1 MSQTHSREHP
11 SFNNMD
17 LWQQQLMY
25 NKMLELQ
32 RHQQCQQLDQEAR
45 QQSSLS
51 HLSVSA
57 KSAAHLPRVMNE
69 VSANDTSNNM
79 WPSNSVRGM
88 SMMPN
93 NSQMLFSGNMNC
105 TQASVSLAMCDLSN
119 GHILPDN
126 HSQALRSMGFMPQ
139 QLDQSLHGMPASGN
153 RPFANQDPF
162 VNQCS
167 QLFGMSNDG
176 TNLMTKAA
184 CFQTEK
190 VSDPSNN
197 FQTDHCFPEQD
208 YSQDTISVTTN
219 NFQGEGVLG
228 NDTMQIFSSDVTSG
242 NYQQVNHMQDSLQIQ
257 EFPGGQVQNVWSG
270 NLQEKPPVHV
280 GTSTGVSSL
289 DPTEEKILFGTND
302 DDNWGASNGGSFN
315 SFIGGYPHGHPSQSE
330 YLGAFPSIQS
340 GSWSALMQEAVQASS
355 SDQVIHEEWSGLNF
369 QKAEQPMLMHSN
381 VFDGTVRQL
390 AAWNESS
397 LQSASFSTS
406 RLPSQ
411 TYDAGGDP
419 NLNTVPNFQ
428 HTFKSSHGN
437 NNGVPAKVPIVSFQL
452 STEDK
457 IQFLQNQEQKQYLES
472 GLQLQMPVTNRI
484 WTEHTYDPTENNSA
498 DAQFKSQN
506 IAGVWNQQENIYFST
521 ANRQHS
527 YGPNGSSTS
536 SLVAPDGDGT
546 SLIHGTDD
554 NVWKL
559 GASHVNPNCEI
570 QPLKSNLANSHVQT
584 EGSLNDNSRFAT
596 TSNVLNLTQEMNQQG
611 IDRYQVVSEKK
622 IIHDICGNSQGNE
635 NMGSSQNQP
644 SRKLQTW
651 ETSINSTN
659 KRLANTYD
667 RKNEHLDFFSG
678 KGYSSSQLN
687 HGQDTNYIVAAEE
700 NPALIDCQRSFI
712 GSQKHSTLSGE
723 KSERYFIP
731 PSHPPKFQGL
741 ADVVFQG
748 VKSAVTKYVGNSQFE
763 NHDVLN
769 KPMDVVKVNER
780 IANGAKELQPRD
792 SIHASNVSFDV
803 IAAQSF
809 ENKRISQFSQNM
821 FELLHKVDQSR
832 DDNEIITPVVPAE
845 AAAVVTASRP
855 HFSQPSTLH
864 GFGLHFSTP
873 SQSVP
878 LPNFEVSPQ
887 TINYRQPLG
896 KEAGDQDQLLS
907 TPTVGSLPHESY
919 QVENWINTSNVSG
932 QEHKGTSGLD
942 QKKMLPVIPSDFPY
956 VGDQLQGKQEQC
968 PPGIKYLLEQQ
979 QDKLVM
985 NSGGHEALDETISN
999 YLGNQANPSILVRNS
1014 MLLREPP
1021 VAHNGDAA
1029 DQSVQI
1035 SLPIL
1040 AGTVPPSLAVP
1051 TSDTHESAYLQEM
1064 THTKATG
1071 AVSSLVKSSGQ
1082 HSPVVETRS
1091 GSLSNISGMSQQAG
1105 FSKMLHHVWA
1115 NLSAQQRLAGLQPHR
1130 VASNILQSIINHG
1143 RDASSWGL
1151 QMADSRGNQEENA
1164 PTEVGSSFINSQDRD
1179 HQTIGNS
1186 FKPKHAENA
1195 DGALS
1200 ATTPQGLE
1208 RISSFFCRDSNVSI
1222 PSLVQHHQDIDKEK
1236 SRESSG
1242 FHPQV
1247 VHSPVTN
1254 TAPCRGDVCFPAHI
1268 SVPSDSQQQNYSL
1281 LHQMQAIKDAD
1292 SDSSMTLG
1300 KRLKGAGISSNASN
1314 MEQSAGQIF
1323 VHRQNE
1329 LFRVPADG
1337 KQSSFPS
1344 DVKTLSFAL
1353 KDNKRHTQ
1361 ISSVAEHHDLHD
1373 HMHSPDTSSSA
1384 SLISGNEHYRS
1395 SPQMTLSLFE
1405 KYMTYK
1411 NDMAITKHDRDHF
1424 CGSMESSPI
1433 VEQITD
1439 SSKFGSMKQST
1450 LASAMAANESSAFSL
1465 PSTIMDHSVGL
1476 RSKKRKSATSKLLP
1490 WHKEISQGLR
1500 RLQSTSITELA
1511 WAQAVNRLIE
1521 KVADDAE
1528 SIEDGPSNFQPRRRL
1543 ILTTQMIQQLLPAV
1557 PPAIINGEATSAY
1570 ERSTYYVAKSTL
1582 ADACSQISSFERDSC
1597 ADVNLTIN
1605 KVKSFELRDH
1615 IFSKIV
1621 EEFNGRSKKL
1631 ESEFSRLYKK
1641 GSTLDVRLECQELER
1656 FSIVNRLVKFHGR
1669 SQTNGVG
1676 GSSASEAAPR
1686 RTLPQRYVTAHSKP
1700 ENFPDAALCI
1710 SL

>member
-1 MSQTHSREHP
+1 
-11 SFNNMD
+11 MD

-51 HLSVSA
+51 PLSVSA

-126 HSQALRSMGFMPQ
+126 QSQALRSMGFMPQ

-208 YSQDTISVTTN
+208 YSQDTISVTTH
-219 NFQGEGVLG
+219 NFQGKGVLG

-257 EFPGGQVQNVWSG
+257 EFHGGQVQNVWSG

-280 GTSTGVSSL
+280 GTSTVVSSL

-355 SDQVIHEEWSGLNF
+355 SDQVVHEEWSGLNF
-369 QKAEQPMLMHSN
+369 QKTEQPMLMHSN
-381 VFDGTVRQL
+381 VFDDTVRQL

-411 TYDAGGDP
+411 TYDTGGDP

-428 HTFKSSHGN
+428 HNFKSSHGN

-506 IAGVWNQQENIYFST
+506 IVGVWNQQENIYFST

-527 YGPNGSSTS
+527 YGPNGSSTG
-536 SLVAPDGDGT
+536 SLVVPDGDGT

-559 GASHVNPNCEI
+559 GAGHVNPNCEI

-584 EGSLNDNSRFAT
+584 EGSLNDNSSFAT
-596 TSNVLNLTQEMNQQG
+596 NSNVLNLTQEMNQQG
-611 IDRYQVVSEKK
+611 INRYQVVSEKK
-622 IIHDICGNSQGNE
+622 VIHDICGNSQGNE

-687 HGQDTNYIVAAEE
+687 HGRDTNYIVAAEE
-700 NPALIDCQRSFI
+700 NPTSIDCQSSFI
-712 GSQKHSTLSGE
+712 GNQKHSTLSGE
-723 KSERYFIP
+723 KSERSLIP

-769 KPMDVVKVNER
+769 KPMDAVKVNEVLFFHFGHHSCLT
-780 IANGAKELQPRD
+780 IHSFIFYIFQGFNGAPALTK
-792 SIHASNVSFDV
+792 SFV
-803 IAAQSF
+803 LIC
-809 ENKRISQFSQNM
+809 R
-821 FELLHKVDQSR
+821 ELLM
-832 DDNEIITPVVPAE
+832 E
-845 AAAVVTASRP
+845 
-855 HFSQPSTLH
+855 
-864 GFGLHFSTP
+864 
-873 SQSVP
+873 
-878 LPNFEVSPQ
+878 
-887 TINYRQPLG
+887 
-896 KEAGDQDQLLS
+896 
-907 TPTVGSLPHESY
+907 
-919 QVENWINTSNVSG
+919 
-932 QEHKGTSGLD
+932 
-942 QKKMLPVIPSDFPY
+942 QK
-956 VGDQLQGKQEQC
+956 
-968 PPGIKYLLEQQ
+968 
-979 QDKLVM
+979 
-985 NSGGHEALDETISN
+985 
-999 YLGNQANPSILVRNS
+999 
-1014 MLLREPP
+1014 
-1021 VAHNGDAA
+1021 
-1029 DQSVQI
+1029 
-1035 SLPIL
+1035 
-1040 AGTVPPSLAVP
+1040 
-1051 TSDTHESAYLQEM
+1051 
-1064 THTKATG
+1064 
-1071 AVSSLVKSSGQ
+1071 
-1082 HSPVVETRS
+1082 
-1091 GSLSNISGMSQQAG
+1091 
-1105 FSKMLHHVWA
+1105 
-1115 NLSAQQRLAGLQPHR
+1115 
-1130 VASNILQSIINHG
+1130 
-1143 RDASSWGL
+1143 
-1151 QMADSRGNQEENA
+1151 
-1164 PTEVGSSFINSQDRD
+1164 
-1179 HQTIGNS
+1179 
-1186 FKPKHAENA
+1186 
-1195 DGALS
+1195 
-1200 ATTPQGLE
+1200 
-1208 RISSFFCRDSNVSI
+1208 
-1222 PSLVQHHQDIDKEK
+1222 
-1236 SRESSG
+1236 
-1242 FHPQV
+1242 
-1247 VHSPVTN
+1247 
-1254 TAPCRGDVCFPAHI
+1254 
-1268 SVPSDSQQQNYSL
+1268 NYSL
-1281 LHQMQAIKDAD
+1281 ETA
-1292 SDSSMTLG
+1292 SM
-1300 KRLKGAGISSNASN
+1300 
-1314 MEQSAGQIF
+1314 
-1323 VHRQNE
+1323 
-1329 LFRVPADG
+1329 
-1337 KQSSFPS
+1337 
-1344 DVKTLSFAL
+1344 
-1353 KDNKRHTQ
+1353 
-1361 ISSVAEHHDLHD
+1361 
-1373 HMHSPDTSSSA
+1373 
-1384 SLISGNEHYRS
+1384 
-1395 SPQMTLSLFE
+1395 PQMF
-1405 KYMTYK
+1405 
-1411 NDMAITKHDRDHF
+1411 
-1424 CGSMESSPI
+1424 
-1433 VEQITD
+1433 
-1439 SSKFGSMKQST
+1439 
-1450 LASAMAANESSAFSL
+1450 
-1465 PSTIMDHSVGL
+1465 
-1476 RSKKRKSATSKLLP
+1476 LL
-1490 WHKEISQGLR
+1490 
-1500 RLQSTSITELA
+1500 
-1511 WAQAVNRLIE
+1511 
-1521 KVADDAE
+1521 
-1528 SIEDGPSNFQPRRRL
+1528 
-1543 ILTTQMIQQLLPAV
+1543 M
-1557 PPAIINGEATSAY
+1557 
-1570 ERSTYYVAKSTL
+1570 
-1582 ADACSQISSFERDSC
+1582 
-1597 ADVNLTIN
+1597 
-1605 KVKSFELRDH
+1605 
-1615 IFSKIV
+1615 
-1621 EEFNGRSKKL
+1621 
-1631 ESEFSRLYKK
+1631 
-1641 GSTLDVRLECQELER
+1641 
-1656 FSIVNRLVKFHGR
+1656 
-1669 SQTNGVG
+1669 
-1676 GSSASEAAPR
+1676 
-1686 RTLPQRYVTAHSKP
+1686 
-1700 ENFPDAALCI
+1700 
-1710 SL
+1710 